1 MGALCP
7 RRGGELRE
15 TAMIRFA
22 LPAMLLAAATPALA
36 ADRAAK
42 RPVDVRANDAD
53 ALTTRFAD
61 ALRAALP
68 AGERVRVQTPE
79 EDDDLALVIASVAP
93 DGKRFAWSI
102 DLLKVNPGFTPAR
115 VGAFA
120 GKCREAELAACA
132 KGVIADADRAVR
144 KAEKD

>member
-1 MGALCP
+1 
-7 RRGGELRE
+7 
-15 TAMIRFA
+15 
-22 LPAMLLAAATPALA
+22 MLLRATSAFVALTLLATPALA
-36 ADRAAK
+36 AEPGPK
-42 RPVDVRANDAD
+42 RGVDVRANAVDPA
-53 ALTTRFAD
+53 TEKFAD

-79 EDDDLALVIASVAP
+79 EDDDLALIVSNVAA
-93 DGKRFAWSI
+93 DGKRLAWSV
-102 DLLKVNPGFTPAR
+102 DLLKVNAGFTPSR

-132 KGVIADADRAVR
+132 KEVVADADRAVR